1 VQNPLIDFERNVQ
14 DLQGRI
20 ARLKGMDGTGE
31 DIGQAL
37 ADLEGE
43 TERLKEARYANLT
56 TWERVQMARHPNRPH
71 TLDYVERVFTDWVEI
86 HGDRCFGDDPAIV
99 TGFGR
104 LNGRSVAIVGQQKG
118 RDTRRRIHRNYG
130 MPHPEGYRKALR
142 IMKLAERQGLPVLSF
157 VDTPGAYPGIGAEER
172 GVAESIAVNV
182 REMSVLR
189 VPVIVTIIGEGGSGG
204 ALAIAVGDRILML
217 ENAWYSVISPE
228 GCASILWRS
237 PTKAREAAEAL
248 KLTAPDLDKLGIID
262 EIIVEPKGGA
272 HSDWDGVANTLRER
286 LIANLDD
293 LLKVPTD
300 LRVEQR
306 IDRFSAIGEWSEVE
320 N

>member
-1 VQNPLIDFERNVQ
+1 MQNPLIDFERNVQ

-20 ARLKGMDGTGE
+20 ARLKGLDGAGE
-31 DIGQAL
+31 DLGQAL

-43 TERLKEARYANLT
+43 TERLKAARYANLT

-71 TLDYVERVFTDWVEI
+71 TLDYVERIFTDWVEL
-86 HGDRCFGDDPAIV
+86 HGDRRFGDDPAIV

-104 LNGRSVAIVGQQKG
+104 LNGRSVAVIGQQKG
-118 RDTRRRIHRNYG
+118 RDTRRRIYRNYG

-142 IMKLAERQGLPVLSF
+142 IMKLAERQGIPVVSF

-182 REMSVLR
+182 REMAVLR
-189 VPVIVTIIGEGGSGG
+189 VPFVIVIIGEGGSGG
-204 ALAIAVGDRILML
+204 ALGIAVGDCTLMM

-237 PTKAREAAEAL
+237 PTKAPAAAEAL
-248 KLTAPDLDKLGIID
+248 KLTAPHLDELGIID

-272 HSDWDGVANTLRER
+272 HSDWDAAAKSVADALTTNIDKLAEMDADQRVDRRIER
-286 LIANLDD
+286 YA
-293 LLKVPTD
+293 
-300 LRVEQR
+300 
-306 IDRFSAIGEWSEVE
+306 AYGEWSEGKR
-320 N
+320 